1 MLNKEKYAKEILDIA
16 CEGWVLAIDKQ
27 HNNNP
32 ISCTILSCDKCAF
45 NEPSRDCR
53 TLRKE
58 WCEQEYVEP
67 PVDWTKVA
75 VDTPIL
81 VSDNGKN
88 WHKRHFAKFEGG
100 KVYAWKHGKTSW
112 THWTHDGV
120 LWEYAKLAESEE

>member
-81 VSDNGKN
+81 VSYDGEN
-88 WHKRHFAKFEGG
+88 WHKRFCNSVSCDG
-100 KVYAWKHGKTSW
+100 KLMCKDCEEYIIFKKNIEIIKA
-112 THWTHDGV
+112 GV
-120 LWEYAKLAESEE
+120 KNETD